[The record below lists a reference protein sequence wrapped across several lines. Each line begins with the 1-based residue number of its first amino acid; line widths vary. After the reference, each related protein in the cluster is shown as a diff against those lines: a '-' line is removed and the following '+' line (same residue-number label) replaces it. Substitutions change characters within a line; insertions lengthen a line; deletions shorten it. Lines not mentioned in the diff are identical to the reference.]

1 MGNTSTNIAATT
13 AAVTNRIVAS
23 ANMKVGTYTIANASP
38 VWAGGAY
45 ITVTHTQV
53 GGVTDTL
60 GTIVVVGKGL
70 HGEAVTDTIT
80 PLDGTVAT
88 STKVFRSVT
97 SVTGV
102 GWVIDTTADT
112 IVVGVAA
119 GSIAAIGGGMI
130 RSVIVN
136 NAVAAAI
143 VLSHSG
149 GTIQTIP
156 ASQAAGTEYQLDL
169 PWSGFL
175 KIATTSTNDVTVV
188 HTPGV
193 PSTYAMA

>member
-1 MGNTSTNIAATT
+1 MYTSTNIAATT

-38 VWAGGAY
+38 VWAGGAF

-60 GTIVVVGKGL
+60 GTIAVVGKDL
-70 HGEAVTDTIT
+70 HGNALSETIT

-88 STKVFRSVT
+88 GTNIFRSVT
-97 SVTGV
+97 SVTGT

-119 GSIAAIGGGMI
+119 GSLAAPGGGLVH
-130 RSVIVN
+130 SVIVN

-143 VLSHSG
+143 TISHSG
-149 GTIQTIP
+149 GTLMTVP
-156 ASQAAGTEYQLDL
+156 ASQAAGTEYILDL
-169 PWSGFL
+169 PYSGYL
-175 KIATTSTNDVTVV
+175 KIATTSTNDVTVT

-193 PSTYAMA
+193 PSTYAMV